1 MLSARLILL
10 VSATNLIC
18 DDSLGGEPNDKID
31 QVLAEIVRMNKNL
44 VTLTNKVNGVEKK
57 VDGIED
63 KVDDVIK
70 KEGELE
76 NQVNDVTKQVGE
88 VKKQVEKVDNDVIYN
103 RWKFVGRGW
112 AGAYDDEVGK
122 PSTTM
127 KECVEFC
134 QTKRSSDGDTWNAVA
149 WRVSNGHCYCE
160 KNDRGH
166 HEDSE
171 YLHFRAQ

>member
-1 MLSARLILL
+1 MLSVRLIFTVL
-10 VSATNLIC
+10 ATTLIC
-18 DDSLGGEPNDKID
+18 DDSLGGEPNDRTG
-31 QVLAEIVRMNKNL
+31 QVLAEIVRMNKN
-44 VTLTNKVNGVEKK
+44 
-57 VDGIED
+57 
-63 KVDDVIK
+63 
-70 KEGELE
+70 
-76 NQVNDVTKQVGE
+76 
-88 VKKQVEKVDNDVIYN
+88 VIYN

-112 AGAYDDEVGK
+112 AGAYNDEVGK

-134 QTKRSSDGDTWNAVA
+134 QTKRSSDGDAWNAVA
-149 WRVSNGHCYCE
+149 WRVPNGHCYCE